1 MPVVSSNLASS
12 SAATASVKVE
22 KGQTFMFNVGGTF
35 VGTWSLQFKAD
46 GQATWK
52 NIGKDYT
59 SGKSKSGDSP
69 LRGDY
74 RIQMSA
80 YTSGTAVASIFS

>member
-1 MPVVSSNLASS
+1 MPAVTSNLATS

-22 KGQTFMFNVGGTF
+22 KGQDFMFNVGGTF
-35 VGTWSLQFKAD
+35 VGTWSLQFQAD
-46 GQATWK
+46 GDSTFR

-59 SGKSKSGDSP
+59 SGKSKSGKSP

-80 YTSGTAVASIFS
+80 YTSGTVVASLFS

>member
-1 MPVVSSNLASS
+1 MAVVSSNLASS

-46 GQATWK
+46 GEAGYI
-52 NIGKDYT
+52 NIGKNYT
-59 SGKSKSGDSP
+59 SGKSKSGPSP

-80 YTSGTAVASIFS
+80 YTSGTVIASLWS